1 MWYVYMLLCD
11 QKIFYVGITNGIVN
25 RFFSHI
31 DKKSFF
37 TKKFSD
43 LKLVYTERY
52 KNKYEAAKREKQL
65 KGWSNAKKQ
74 LLIGGKLGYN
84 VCTEFVEAL
93 LRQDENLV
101 SLLRA

>member
-11 QKIFYVGITNGIVN
+11 QKTFYVGITPNIVERIN
-25 RFFSHI
+25 EHK

-43 LKLVYTERY
+43 LKLVYSE
-52 KNKYEAAKREKQL
+52 KYPIKHEAAQREKQI

-74 LLIGGKLGYN
+74 MLINGQLGIN
-84 VCTEFVEAL
+84 VCTGFAEAL
-93 LRQDENLV
+93 LVGENLM
-101 SLLRA
+101 